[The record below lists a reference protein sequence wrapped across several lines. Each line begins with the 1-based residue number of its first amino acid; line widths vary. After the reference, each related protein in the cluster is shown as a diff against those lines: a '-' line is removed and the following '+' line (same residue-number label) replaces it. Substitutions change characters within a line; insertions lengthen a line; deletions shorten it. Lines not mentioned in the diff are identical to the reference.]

1 MDQLIKMVSDKAG
14 ISPEQA
20 QTAVHHVMEFVK
32 DKVPGG
38 LGSHLEGLLSGSG
51 SGGLGD
57 IASKLGGLL
66 GGKGEGK

>member
-1 MDQLIKMVSDKAG
+1 MDQLIKMVSEKAG
-14 ISPEQA
+14 ITPEQA
-20 QTAVHHVMEFVK
+20 HTAVHHVMEFVK

-38 LGSHLEGLLSGSG
+38 LEGLLSGGG

-66 GGKGEGK
+66 GGKGESK